1 MQNKPKQRSNPLSA
15 GDGCPVLMRQAGK
28 ERRKMKK
35 TKRNTGTPEYYA
47 KQVPSLRTM
56 TEFFREDNA
65 ASCSEY
71 DDRVYRV
78 LLIVAEE
85 PDQTMEDALRF
96 LEDVRKTLLE
106 RQVIS

>member
-1 MQNKPKQRSNPLSA
+1 
-15 GDGCPVLMRQAGK
+15 
-28 ERRKMKK
+28 MKK

-56 TEFFREDNA
+56 TEFFRDKA

-85 PDQTMEDALRF
+85 SDQTMEDALRF
-96 LEDVRKTLLE
+96 MEDVRKTLLQ